1 MIAKKVLLVLV
12 VLSMFSAVGC
22 QKLINERV
30 ELIDPDVVG
39 LAKPIREALLK
50 NKKLILSIGTGLC
63 ENCKIVEETLQEFE
77 KEKPTDLEITIFTD
91 YTDVKTFE
99 ILKVT
104 ISPTTFL
111 INENHEVKRRIIGP
125 FTADELKRYLK
136 EIGFIKTKA
145 P

>member
-63 ENCKIVEETLQEFE
+63 ENCKIVEETLKEFE

>member
-63 ENCKIVEETLQEFE
+63 ENCKIVEETLKEFE

-111 INENHEVKRRIIGP
+111 INENHEVKRGIIGP